1 MDNAHSQ
8 QAHQEHGRMMK
19 MGWGMFAAMV
29 ATSTIVMFFL
39 MYQAVYRFDHA
50 TFSQTR
56 MWMAFVM
63 GAVMGIIMLGFM
75 WSMFMATQRMKM
87 AVAAA
92 LLAMFA
98 IALWLVRSQQTV
110 GDVSFMKSMIPHHSI
125 AISNAR
131 KAQITDPRVQKLAD
145 EIISSQVREIAEMK
159 LLVADIEKNGSRG
172 KTVLP
177 RIPAKVTPDM
187 QPKIEEA
194 VQ

>member
-1 MDNAHSQ
+1 MQHQ
-8 QAHQEHGRMMK
+8 QGQQHQMMMK

-29 ATSTIVMFFL
+29 ATSTVVMFFL
-39 MYQAVYRFDHA
+39 MYQAVYRLDHA

-63 GAVMGIIMLGFM
+63 GAVMGGIMLGFM
-75 WSMFMATQRMKM
+75 WSMFKASHGMKM
-87 AVAAA
+87 AVAAGLVA
-92 LLAMFA
+92 LFV

-125 AISNAR
+125 AIANAR
-131 KAQITDPRVQKLAD
+131 KAQIKDPRVKKLAD
-145 EIISSQVREIAEMK
+145 EIISSQVREIAVMK
-159 LLVADIEKNGSRG
+159 LLIDDIEKNGDRG

-194 VQ
+194 VR